1 MDLRAFLLA
10 LLALAMLLETLAT
23 SPLQQKLSTNLLEK
37 GEKRWNWKAASEES
51 KTEWGI
57 VLKRYVMFDM
67 TLLELEH
74 LWDEGLPATTSASS
88 TRPTFDDDTLAK
100 IRAKVDKL
108 HLDLEKAV
116 LDQSTSDSTADDMQ
130 KEMRSNHLTKA
141 EKLTLRAEHQRERY
155 GFFSVEASAQDV
167 LSKANAMLQALDSQR
182 ARPTSSW
189 ASILPAPTMY
199 PSLFANG
206 TLARGR
212 RPGSPTVRNKTSPAG
227 PTDPIGTLFQ
237 KYHETAKTFR
247 TDLGNFQNMQQKATT
262 SVLMIK

>member
-1 MDLRAFLLA
+1 MDLRASLLA
-10 LLALAMLLETLAT
+10 LLALARLLDTLAT
-23 SPLQQKLSTNLLEK
+23 SPLQDKWSTNFLEK
-37 GEKRWNWKAASEES
+37 GQRRWNWKAASEES

-67 TLLELEH
+67 ALLELEH
-74 LWDEGLPATTSASS
+74 LWDEGFPATTGASS

-130 KEMRSNHLTKA
+130 KDMRSNHLTKA
-141 EKLTLRAEHQRERY
+141 EKQTLRAEHQRERY

-167 LSKANAMLQALDSQR
+167 VSKANAMLQALDTQR
-182 ARPTSSW
+182 AMPASSW
-189 ASILPAPTMY
+189 ASILPAPTAY
-199 PSLFANG
+199 PSLLANG
-206 TLARGR
+206 TVMRGR
-212 RPGSPTVRNKTSPAG
+212 RPGNPNVRNKTSPAG

-237 KYHETAKTFR
+237 KYHETVKTFR

-262 SVLMIK
+262 NMLVIK